1 MKNAS
6 LAAIILLMIGFGNL
20 RADSGE
26 QPQVM
31 MNGMAVTDISVSSAA
46 VSWITDQ
53 KTSSDW
59 VEIRPADKDSVTTIQ
74 DKYHSPHYV
83 HYVEITDLQPGVEYL
98 FRFGSDTGTWDNQ
111 GEWYP
116 FTTLQNTA
124 PVTPMAI
131 LCLTLDTYGSPLER
145 VLVRVRA
152 VQEGREPSLPRTVL
166 TAGDGY
172 WNTTYTDLRASDGT
186 LYGAGA
192 GNLLIVEY
200 LVNYWSTYTDS
211 SAVLSGSSPQ
221 ILNQVNIPVFDP
233 SLGTKGDL
241 DGDGAINIFD
251 LLEILE
257 ILSGQTAPPLDDRL
271 FFASDL
277 DSSGSVNIM
286 DLLALLQ
293 ILSSLS

>member
-1 MKNAS
+1 MKNVS
-6 LAAIILLMIGFGNL
+6 FAAIIFLIIGFGNL

-31 MNGMAVTDISVSSAA
+31 MNGMAVTDISVSSAV

-53 KTSSDW
+53 KTFSDW

-74 DKYHSPHYV
+74 DKYGAAHYV
-83 HYVEITDLQPGVEYL
+83 HYVEVTDLEPGREYL
-98 FRFGSDTGTWDNQ
+98 FRFGSDNGTWDNQ

-116 FTTLQNTA
+116 FSTLQNTE

-166 TAGDGY
+166 TTGDGY

-192 GNLLIVEY
+192 DDPLIVEY
-200 LVNYWSTYTDS
+200 LVNYWSAYTDS
-211 SAVLSGSSPQ
+211 SAVLSGISPQ
-221 ILNQVNIPVFDP
+221 ILDQVNIPVFDP
-233 SLGTKGDL
+233 SRGTKGDL
-241 DGDGAINIFD
+241 DDSGAINIFD

-277 DSSGSVNIM
+277 DSNGSVNIM